1 MHYRITK
8 VYHEAGKRGELSE
21 LLNEKK
27 GMLKDFEGLKSVR
40 MVGVSETATI
50 AVSEYD
56 TEDQL
61 KAVEPKFQEVMVDL
75 MSLMT
80 QCEVFCFIDF
90 HNLKKRRNSEKIGY
104 NNKLHF
110 DS

>member
-1 MHYRITK
+1 MYYRITK
-8 VYHEAGKRGELSE
+8 VYHEAGKREALSE

-50 AVSEYD
+50 AVSEYE

-61 KAVEPKFQEVMVDL
+61 KAVEPKFSRGNGRPYVSYD
-75 MSLMT
+75 T
-80 QCEVFCFIDF
+80 TT
-90 HNLKKRRNSEKIGY
+90 RGA
-104 NNKLHF
+104 
-110 DS
+110 

>member
-27 GMLKDFEGLKSVR
+27 RMLKDFEGLKSVR

-50 AVSEYD
+50 AVSEYE

-75 MSLMT
+75 MPLMT
-80 QCEVFCFIDF
+80 QPPEV
-90 HNLKKRRNSEKIGY
+90 HNGDVFWEHEN
-104 NNKLHF
+104 
-110 DS
+110 

>member
-8 VYHEAGKRGELSE
+8 VYHEAGKREALAE

-27 GMLKDFEGLKSVR
+27 GMLKDFDGLKSVR

-50 AVSEYD
+50 AVSEYE

-61 KAVEPKFQEVMVDL
+61 KAVEVGEF
-75 MSLMT
+75 SLSLLVCYKEERQLYT
-80 QCEVFCFIDF
+80 CLGC
-90 HNLKKRRNSEKIGY
+90 
-104 NNKLHF
+104 
-110 DS
+110 